1 MNRPV
6 RSLRG
11 QRAITILLAAITIL
25 AFLAACRGPS
35 DSATDSSTATSPATA
50 ASGSAATSTATT
62 AATTTPDATVTAT
75 SVTTATAA
83 PTGTSAAV
91 ATVTESPVA
100 TTTPLPD
107 GSNGDVKYL
116 DDRSTAAAVIDS
128 YYSAINAKQYARAYA
143 YWESNTPADQLPPF
157 DQFQQGY
164 ATTTSVQVTLGDIGG
179 GAAAGNLY
187 FSVPVLL
194 QSTTTDKG
202 AETFVGCY
210 TLHLGNPANQT
221 EPPFQPLAIQKANV
235 KQVDA
240 NQDAQ
245 SMLKSA
251 CADQGSEQPPLLGTS
266 SENPNDISAQRYLD
280 DRTNGIEE
288 LRSYYNAIN
297 RKEYARAYGY
307 WEPNT
312 PADQLP
318 AFGDFRNGYADT
330 ASVALT
336 VGSPIDDAGAGQLYT
351 SIPATIVATMTD
363 GSTQTFVG
371 CYTTHLAQPAIQAE
385 PPFQPRAL
393 QRANV
398 QKVDN
403 NADTNALMA
412 SVCKP

>member
-1 MNRPV
+1 V
-6 RSLRG
+6 
-11 QRAITILLAAITIL
+11 
-25 AFLAACRGPS
+25 
-35 DSATDSSTATSPATA
+35 TATA
-50 ASGSAATSTATT
+50 TATT
-62 AATTTPDATVTAT
+62 APA
-75 SVTTATAA
+75 ATA
-83 PTGTSAAV
+83 
-91 ATVTESPVA
+91 
-100 TTTPLPD
+100 TPLPD
-107 GSNGDVKYL
+107 GSTGEVKDL

-128 YYSAINAKQYARAYA
+128 YYSAINAKQYARAYS
-143 YWESNTPADQLPPF
+143 YWEPNTPAEQLAPF

-164 ATTTSVQVTLGDIGG
+164 ATTTSVQITIGDVGG

-187 FSVPVLL
+187 FSVPVMLK
-194 QSTTTDKG
+194 SATTDKG
-202 AETFVGCY
+202 DETFVGCY

-221 EPPFQPLAIQKANV
+221 EPPFQSLAIQKASV
-235 KQVDA
+235 KQVTGDQNA
-240 NQDAQ
+240 QD
-245 SMLKSA
+245 LLDTA
-251 CADQGSEQPPLLGTS
+251 CADQGSEQPPQLGTP
-266 SENPNDISAQRYLD
+266 SENPNDISSARYLD

-318 AFGDFRNGYADT
+318 AFNDFRNGYADT

-336 VGSPIDDAGAGQLYT
+336 VGSPINDAGAGQLYT

-371 CYTTHLAQPAIQAE
+371 CYTTHLAQPAIQSE
-385 PPFQPRAL
+385 PPFHPRGF

-403 NADTNALMA
+403 NADTASLMA